1 MSVVSNKEEIMAAAV
16 IVIAIAVITLAAM
29 VGVGCYVVGRAH
41 AADDAAEIGESLDEL
56 KDGVCYQSS
65 LLIFTLTQ
73 AFGYREIASR
83 AIAEMPADA
92 PCKVELERKL
102 QEIDAEM
109 SEKVTEIEGYMSEKG

>member
-1 MSVVSNKEEIMAAAV
+1 MTTAAAI
-16 IVIAIAVITLAAM
+16 IVVFAIIVLVTMTGI
-29 VGVGCYVVGRAH
+29 GCYVVGRAH

-109 SEKVTEIEGYMSEKG
+109 SEKVTEIENYMSEKG